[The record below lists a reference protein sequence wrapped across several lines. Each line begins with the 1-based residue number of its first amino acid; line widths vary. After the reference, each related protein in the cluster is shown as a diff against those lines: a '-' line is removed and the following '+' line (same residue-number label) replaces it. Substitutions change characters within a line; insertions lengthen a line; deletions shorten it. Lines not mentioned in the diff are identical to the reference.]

1 MFGTKRNLN
10 NIKNSLL
17 LIDRFFKKNGIDYWL
32 EAGTALSAYRDGKVF
47 EWEHDVDVGIWREKM
62 PNPDQFINFFSS
74 KGYKVI
80 IQKDFPFL
88 DNIIQLK
95 VDSEHNNDL
104 FDVDIYLYTR
114 MEGFAYMRWIQKPEG
129 SYNSLKKRLIFI
141 LRNLYN
147 PNTKKWVRISRLIPK
162 KMIKFFFDK
171 YLHFHLRTSTCIYHK
186 FPEKY
191 FLNLKKI
198 DFYGISANIPE
209 DINEFLIHRYGEH
222 WRTPDSQFNQSGK
235 WKKSRARVELEMS
248 LLPSPEYY
256 NQQR

>member
-1 MFGTKRNLN
+1 MN
-10 NIKNSLL
+10 NIENSLL
-17 LIDRFFKKNGIDYWL
+17 LIDSFFNKNGVDYWL

-47 EWEHDVDVGIWREKM
+47 EWEHDVDIGIWREKM

-74 KGYKVI
+74 KGYKVV

-162 KMIKFFFDK
+162 KMIKFF
-171 YLHFHLRTSTCIYHK
+171 LINICI
-186 FPEKY
+186 FT
-191 FLNLKKI
+191 LKHQHVYI
-198 DFYGISANIPE
+198 INFQRNI
-209 DINEFLIHRYGEH
+209 FLI
-222 WRTPDSQFNQSGK
+222 
-235 WKKSRARVELEMS
+235 
-248 LLPSPEYY
+248 
-256 NQQR
+256 